1 MNASSNSDNEKSKVL
16 YIDDTPSARKL
27 VERLL
32 SRRYEFYEAVEGLS
46 GIDKAVEVE
55 PDLILVDLHMPHFS
69 GYEVATRVKELL
81 PDVPVVALTADIS
94 EHVRERALAS
104 GCIGYISKPIDPD
117 MFEAQ
122 VSGFL
127 GGERE
132 ELEDDSYREEYQQTL
147 VSRLEEKVRELT
159 QALQRNAELN
169 ERYLRLLEDA
179 QRRARLLEAGARA
192 GQGITSILDLD
203 DLLQSTV
210 EIIGKEFGFYYVG
223 VFLVDESGEWAELRA
238 GMGEPGRKMV
248 AEGHKLK
255 VGGLSMIGA
264 ATARQ
269 RAIITKD
276 VKEEAVHFKNPYLPL
291 TRSEMALP
299 LILGD
304 EVIGAL
310 TVQSVEEDAF
320 NDDDIWALQAM
331 VDQLATAIQNAR
343 LYEENERLL
352 GQAERRTRLLEAAAE
367 VGRGVT
373 SILELDGLLNKTVD
387 IICDAYGF
395 YYAGVFLVDEDGE
408 GSDGRWAVLAAGHG
422 EAGEKMVKAGHKLK
436 VGGLSMIGTSIAERK
451 ALIALDVGEEPVHFK
466 NPHLP
471 LTRSEMALP
480 LVLGGQVIGALT
492 VQSVEEA
499 AFSDED
505 ITSLQ
510 TMADQLG
517 IAIDNARLL
526 ADLKEAHGEL
536 VRTKT
541 FEAIATATGEAIHW
555 VGNKAAPIP
564 GSVARV
570 TEDVVKY
577 LIMANAV
584 VEHLPAAQRSDK
596 FAKMLEVALQ
606 DMAGPVDVAALRA
619 DLERFDFRRLRRM
632 LSIESILEDLDI
644 IDKSARS
651 ILNIKEDLIG
661 PARQK
666 HVEPLH
672 LPELLSQTLR
682 SMGLDPDI
690 LVTIFE
696 DDVRPVLGDRRQLD
710 RVFINL
716 IKNAM
721 EAMHQTPEDEKQLT
735 VRVRMSDDGKFV
747 ITEIEDVGEGIPPD
761 KIDKI
766 WVAFYTTKGDRGGTG
781 LGLAACAKIIDQ
793 LGGKITVESEV
804 GKGTT
809 FSVWLP
815 TTGEWPA

>member
-1 MNASSNSDNEKSKVL
+1 
-16 YIDDTPSARKL
+16 
-27 VERLL
+27 
-32 SRRYEFYEAVEGLS
+32 
-46 GIDKAVEVE
+46 
-55 PDLILVDLHMPHFS
+55 
-69 GYEVATRVKELL
+69 
-81 PDVPVVALTADIS
+81 
-94 EHVRERALAS
+94 VRERALAS
-104 GCIGYISKPIDPD
+104 GCIGYIPKPIDPD

-132 ELEDDSYREEYQQTL
+132 ELEDDTYREEYQQTL

-169 ERYLRLLEDA
+169 ERYLRLLEEA

-223 VFLVDESGEWAELRA
+223 VFLIDASGEWAVLRA

-248 AEGHKLK
+248 EEGHKLK

-276 VKEEAVHFKNPYLPL
+276 VKEEAVHFKNPHLPR

-299 LILGD
+299 LILGNK
-304 EVIGAL
+304 VIGAL

-320 NDDDIWALQAM
+320 NDDDVWALQAM

-352 GQAERRTRLLEAAAE
+352 SQAERRTRLLEAAAE

-395 YYAGVFLVDEDGE
+395 YYAGVFLVDEDGDGFE
-408 GSDGRWAVLAAGHG
+408 GRWAVLRAGHG
-422 EAGEKMVKAGHKLK
+422 EAGQKMVEAGHKLK
-436 VGGLSMIGTSIAERK
+436 VGGLSMIGTSIAECK

-480 LVLGGQVIGALT
+480 LLLGDEVIGALT
-492 VQSVEEA
+492 VQSIEEA

-510 TMADQLG
+510 TMADQLS
-517 IAIDNARLL
+517 IAINNARLL
-526 ADLKEAHGEL
+526 ADLKEAHEEL

-541 FEAIATATGEAIHW
+541 FEAIATATSEAIHW

-577 LIMANAV
+577 LIMANAMM
-584 VEHLPAAQRSDK
+584 EHLPEAHQSDE
-596 FAKMLEVALQ
+596 FAKMLQVALE
-606 DMAGPVDVAALRA
+606 DMSGPVDVAALRE
-619 DLERFDFRRLRRM
+619 DLARFDFRRLRRM
-632 LSIESILEDLDI
+632 LSVESILEDLDI
-644 IDKSARS
+644 INKSARS

-666 HVEPLH
+666 HVEPLY
-672 LPELLSQTLR
+672 LPELLSQTLK
-682 SMGLDPDI
+682 SMGLDPDV
-690 LVTIFE
+690 LTTVFE
-696 DDVRPVLGDRRQLD
+696 NDIQPVLGDRRQLD

-721 EAMHQTPEDEKQLT
+721 EAMHQAPEDEKQLT
-735 VRVRMSDDGKFV
+735 VRVHMSDDGKCV
-747 ITEIEDVGEGIPPD
+747 VTEIEDVGEGIPPD

-793 LGGKITVESEV
+793 LGGKITVDSEV
-804 GKGTT
+804 GEGTT

-815 TTGEWPA
+815 TTDEQPT

>member
-1 MNASSNSDNEKSKVL
+1 MNASNNNEKSKIL

-32 SRRYEFYEAVEGLS
+32 SRRYKFYEAVEGLS

-94 EHVRERALAS
+94 DHVRERALAS
-104 GCIGYISKPIDPD
+104 GCIGYIPKPIDPD

-132 ELEDDSYREEYQQTL
+132 ELEDDTYREEYQQTL

-169 ERYLRLLEDA
+169 ERYLRLLEEA

-223 VFLVDESGEWAELRA
+223 VFLVDETGEWAVLRA
-238 GMGEPGRKMV
+238 GMGDPGRKMV
-248 AEGHKLK
+248 EEGHKLK

-276 VKEEAVHFKNPYLPL
+276 VKEEAVHFKNPHLPR

-299 LILGD
+299 LILGNK
-304 EVIGAL
+304 VIGAL

-343 LYEENERLL
+343 LYEQNERLL
-352 GQAERRTRLLEAAAE
+352 SQAERRTRLLEAAAE

-373 SILELDGLLNKTVD
+373 SILEMDGLLNKTVD

-395 YYAGVFLVDEDGE
+395 YYVGVFLVDEEGDDG
-408 GSDGRWAVLAAGHG
+408 DDRWAVLQAGHG
-422 EAGEKMVKAGHKLK
+422 EAGEKMVEEGHKLK

-480 LVLGGQVIGALT
+480 LILG
-492 VQSVEEA
+492 
-499 AFSDED
+499 DE
-505 ITSLQ
+505 
-510 TMADQLG
+510 G
-517 IAIDNARLL
+517 Y
-526 ADLKEAHGEL
+526 
-536 VRTKT
+536 
-541 FEAIATATGEAIHW
+541 W
-555 VGNKAAPIP
+555 
-564 GSVARV
+564 
-570 TEDVVKY
+570 
-577 LIMANAV
+577 
-584 VEHLPAAQRSDK
+584 
-596 FAKMLEVALQ
+596 
-606 DMAGPVDVAALRA
+606 RA
-619 DLERFDFRRLRRM
+619 DGPER
-632 LSIESILEDLDI
+632 
-644 IDKSARS
+644 
-651 ILNIKEDLIG
+651 
-661 PARQK
+661 
-666 HVEPLH
+666 
-672 LPELLSQTLR
+672 
-682 SMGLDPDI
+682 
-690 LVTIFE
+690 
-696 DDVRPVLGDRRQLD
+696 
-710 RVFINL
+710 
-716 IKNAM
+716 
-721 EAMHQTPEDEKQLT
+721 
-735 VRVRMSDDGKFV
+735 
-747 ITEIEDVGEGIPPD
+747 
-761 KIDKI
+761 
-766 WVAFYTTKGDRGGTG
+766 RGG
-781 LGLAACAKIIDQ
+781 CVQ
-793 LGGKITVESEV
+793 R
-804 GKGTT
+804 
-809 FSVWLP
+809 
-815 TTGEWPA
+815 